1 MLENKCFQHHVKTK
15 TCLQPILLVH
25 HRLETLLCH
34 VEFHDERSGLHPAV
48 TDLGDFTFIS

>member
-15 TCLQPILLVH
+15 TRLQPILLVH
-25 HRLETLLCH
+25 HTLATLLCH

-48 TDLGDFTFIS
+48 TDFGDFTFIS